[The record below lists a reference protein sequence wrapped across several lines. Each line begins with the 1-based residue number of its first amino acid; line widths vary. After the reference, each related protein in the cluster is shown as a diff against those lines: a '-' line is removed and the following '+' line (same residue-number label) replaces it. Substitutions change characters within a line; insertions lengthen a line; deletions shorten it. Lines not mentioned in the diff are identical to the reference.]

1 MLPAA
6 GTQSGSNR
14 VGSAGGTAKCPSQ
27 ERRHLLARD
36 DVDRAE
42 PVVGGRIAT
51 PGDSGRRQAVD
62 LAFEDRTGVVTEQ
75 VAGAGSGVAGAP
87 DQESGQLFPRHLT
100 LRAEPAVG
108 GRAAARGGPG
118 GARGE

>member
-62 LAFEDRTGVVTEQ
+62 LAFEDRTVVISEQ
-75 VAGAGSGVAGAP
+75 VTGAGIGVAEAP
-87 DQESGQLFPRHLT
+87 DQESGHLFARHLT
-100 LRAEPAVG
+100 IRAEPVVG
-108 GRAAARGGPG
+108 GRVAAPG
-118 GARGE
+118 